1 MVGHPWEA
9 IPINLSFKELAKLKR
24 LNVLPGVS
32 LQELDGS
39 LAASIS
45 ECAAHLPIRPGIAAR
60 HVLVVNKAQYLR
72 GLDRRLAVEK
82 KHREIDLVDSDG
94 ILRQV
99 CVAITLRFRLPWAYA
114 GSYHL
119 KHLSSG
125 QALISSYQH
134 RPTVR
139 WSDHLLWSVP
149 NDWYRPVHSKPLAKT
164 MLLLDPYYRSGT
176 WRWDRFSV
184 ALGYFWSA
192 LTTTHGEL
200 AFAAMSMAL
209 EAVCDPG
216 KNEITHQLAE
226 RCAILAR
233 RELSER
239 LETYKE
245 VKSLYGIR
253 SDVVHG
259 RPRELKKGS
268 TSKEWS
274 KHLFV
279 SAKRTAIPGAHLLR
293 MLNLTSDVLA
303 GVVENKTFRG
313 ILQRDQSE
321 SDARSQIDAYFFRTL
336 LS

>member
-9 IPINLSFKELAKLKR
+9 IPIDLSFEKFADFKR
-24 LNVLPGVS
+24 LTVLPGVS
-32 LQELDGS
+32 LRKLDGP

-45 ECAAHLPIRPGIAAR
+45 ESAARFPVRPDIAAR
-60 HVLVVNKAQYLR
+60 HVLVVNKVQYLR
-72 GLDRRLAVEK
+72 GLDRRLALEE
-82 KHREIDLVDSDG
+82 KHREIDLVDIDG

-125 QALISSYQH
+125 QAVLSGYQH
-134 RPTVR
+134 RPTLR
-139 WSDHLLWSVP
+139 RSDHLLWSVP
-149 NDWYRPVHSKPLAKT
+149 HDWYRPVHGKPLAQT
-164 MLLLDPYYRSGT
+164 VLLLDPYYRSGT
-176 WRWDRFSV
+176 WRWDRLSV

-216 KNEITHQLAE
+216 KNEIAHQLAE

-259 RPRELKKGS
+259 RPREMKKGS

-279 SAKRTAIPGAHLLR
+279 AAKRTAIPGADLLR
-293 MLNLTSDVLA
+293 MLNLTSDVLT

-321 SDARSQIDAYFFRTL
+321 SDARAQIDGYFFRTL